1 MTGPGR
7 MTLYW
12 SPRSPFVR
20 KVMVVAHEVG
30 LADRIDLAPTV
41 VRMARPNAALTS
53 FNPMGKIPSLRL
65 GDGRLIF
72 DSIVIA
78 EYLDTLGG
86 GSLFPVGEARW
97 PVLTLEAVANALLD
111 ILVLWRNERDKPP
124 ERQTAEWVAAFA
136 HKTEMT
142 LGYFEEFAPRLAAE
156 AFNIAHVSIGCGLS
170 YLDFRFP
177 GLGWREGRPHL
188 AAWHEA
194 FCDRASAR
202 ATVIRDA

>member
-1 MTGPGR
+1 MTDPGR

-30 LADRIDLAPTV
+30 LADLIDLAPTV
-41 VRMARPNAALTS
+41 VRMAQSHETLIS

-65 GDGRLIF
+65 ADGSLVF

-78 EYLDTLGG
+78 EYLNTLGG
-86 GSLFPVGEARW
+86 GSLFPEGQARW
-97 PVLTLEAVANALLD
+97 PALTLEAVANALLD
-111 ILVLWRNERDKPP
+111 ILVLWRNERDKPA
-124 ERQTAEWVAAFA
+124 ERQTAEWVAAFTR
-136 HKTEMT
+136 KTEAT
-142 LGYFEEFAPRLAAE
+142 LGYFEQIAPRLGQE

-177 GLGWREGRPHL
+177 ALGWRKGRPNL
-188 AAWHEA
+188 AAWHEM
-194 FCDRASAR
+194 FCTRASAR
-202 ATVIRDA
+202 ASVIKDN